1 MDIRTLAA
9 LASARGIIKN
19 KKKNSSSKDEEEETC
34 PKKNRASTLETIIKT
49 ILFPILFLAYLTI
62 QLVATLAVY
71 IYINLVHPGLLEKL
85 LEISNDVLQLFMV
98 YFFQIYPDIE
108 NSAFTELFNKNGP
121 NAILLLL
128 LGLAMNLMIRG
139 LAWLFAGLRKKPKA
153 SKPTEPAPAAS

>member
-9 LASARGIIKN
+9 LAAAGRIIN
-19 KKKNSSSKDEEEETC
+19 KKKKGSSSKGEAEETR
-34 PKKNRASTLETIIKT
+34 PKKNRTPTLETIIKT
-49 ILFPILFLAYLTI
+49 ILYPILFLAYLTI

-71 IYINLVHPGLLEKL
+71 IYINLVHSGIFEKF

-98 YFFQIYPDIE
+98 YFLQIYPDLE
-108 NSAFTELFNKNGP
+108 SSAFTALFNKNGP

-153 SKPTEPAPAAS
+153 PKPTEPAPAAS